1 MLKQSPQNILFY
13 LNLVLVLKLQNVFIQ
28 SLFLLHS
35 LKLAV
40 NIGESDKKMLVTLKV
55 WGKV

>member
-1 MLKQSPQNILFY
+1 MLKQSQQNILFY

-35 LKLAV
+35 LKLFGV
-40 NIGESDKKMLVTLKV
+40 NCCKKRNDLENWKTK
-55 WGKV
+55 